1 MTTTRAFLAL
11 LIFAF
16 TPAPSL
22 AQEPTGAARME
33 RLRDEA
39 QAHRRAG
46 RHALAAER
54 FLELHQAMSAESHPR
69 ASVALWS
76 AGRSLNELPG
86 REAEAVEVLRRFL
99 AESTA
104 LATDPEMGPRVSQ
117 WRSEAVSMI
126 DELEA
131 RAPQADAG
139 PPPSPASTSEPE
151 QRPSPVGPVML
162 GVGGAILVT
171 GVIVGAFALGQA
183 AEFRDLCDDLSMCPT
198 SLRPQYDEMR
208 TYGMVA
214 DILMV
219 AGGAIAAAGL
229 VLTFV
234 LTEDVEA
241 TASAACTTQGCF
253 AFARGAF

>member
-1 MTTTRAFLAL
+1 MTTTRALLAL
-11 LIFAF
+11 LIFASA
-16 TPAPSL
+16 PASSL
-22 AQEPTGAARME
+22 AQEPSGAARME

-54 FLELHQAMSAESHPR
+54 FLELHQAMSAEGHPR

-76 AGRSLNELPG
+76 AGRSFNELPG

-126 DELEA
+126 EELEA
-131 RAPQADAG
+131 RAPDAR
-139 PPPSPASTSEPE
+139 PPPSPASTPEEPE

-162 GVGGAILVT
+162 AGGGAILVT

-253 AFARGAF
+253 AFARGTF